1 MSYVINFKLISEFQ
15 TIHRRSF
22 ELAVPAILDP
32 NNAQPLV
39 DGEFLEL
46 DGSYKTARG
55 AASPAVVPSFV
66 YFAERGRYET
76 QALQKGPVLYLGWY
90 EADTKIMD
98 STGLAVGDP
107 LEVVDVT
114 IGGIVRRAL
123 KKATTGYV
131 IGYATRLPAANNSW
145 LRFIRNN

>member
-15 TIHRRSF
+15 TIHRRPF
-22 ELAVPAILDP
+22 ELAAPAILDP

-46 DGSYKTARG
+46 DGTYKMARG
-55 AASPAVVPSFV
+55 TVNPAVVPSFV

-76 QALQKGPVLYLGWY
+76 QALQKGPFLYLGWY

-98 STGLAVGDP
+98 STALAVGDP
-107 LEVVDVT
+107 LEITNVT

-131 IGYATRLPAANNSW
+131 IGYATRLPAVNNGW
-145 LRFIRNN
+145 LRFIRYN